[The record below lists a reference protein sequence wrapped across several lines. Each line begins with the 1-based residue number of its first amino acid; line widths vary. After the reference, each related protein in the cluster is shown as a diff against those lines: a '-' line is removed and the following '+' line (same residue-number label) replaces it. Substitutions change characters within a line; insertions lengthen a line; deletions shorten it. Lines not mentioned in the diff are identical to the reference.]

1 MNTKTITS
9 FQEIQLETLSKING
23 GAKDEFSKMM
33 YNTGK
38 GIRNG
43 IIDAGKFADK
53 TIKKGKR
60 MVCGRV
66 DFC

>member
-33 YNTGK
+33 YNT
-38 GIRNG
+38 
-43 IIDAGKFADK
+43 
-53 TIKKGKR
+53 
-60 MVCGRV
+60 
-66 DFC
+66 